1 MTARWAVRAALTD
14 ERRARRRCPCQGFGD
29 SVPEKGVRMIA
40 EIVAIGTELLMGQI
54 VNTDA
59 QYLSRRLQSLGVSV
73 YYHTTVGDNPERMR
87 DTLALALSR
96 SDIVITTGGL
106 GPTQDDISK
115 DMAAKLLDLEMQF
128 DEESWQAIQG
138 YFSRLGR
145 SCPENN
151 RRQAM
156 FAEGARILPNACG
169 TAPGCMI
176 EKDGKIVIQLPG
188 PPHEMADMF
197 DKQVYGLL
205 AERTGG
211 CIASRYIRIYGLGES
226 QVAQM
231 CAKWI
236 ESGDEVTVAPYCS
249 LGECQLRVTARAES
263 EHEALEKVYPVVRE
277 IKQLL
282 GESVYA
288 VLDTSEGSMEEA
300 AGRELTARGLIVATA
315 ESCTGG
321 LVAARLVN
329 YPGISSALG
338 EAHVTY
344 ANEAKIKYCGVK
356 RETLESY
363 GAVSE
368 QTAREMA
375 EGLRER
381 SGADIVLATTGIAG
395 PGGGTKEKPVGLVYV
410 AVADKNGTLVEKLQL
425 RGNRERIRNLA
436 ALRALDMIRRAAIN
450 A

>member
-1 MTARWAVRAALTD
+1 
-14 ERRARRRCPCQGFGD
+14 
-29 SVPEKGVRMIA
+29 MIA
-40 EIVAIGTELLMGQI
+40 EIVSIGTELLMGQI

-59 QYLSRRLQSLGVSV
+59 QYLSRRLQSLGISV
-73 YYHTTVGDNPERMR
+73 YYHTTVGDNPQRMR

-96 SDIVITTGGL
+96 SDVVITTGGL
-106 GPTQDDISK
+106 GPTQDDLSK
-115 DMAAKLLDLEMQF
+115 EMAAELLGLDMQF
-128 DEESWQAIQG
+128 DEESWQAIRG
-138 YFSRLGR
+138 YFDRLGR
-145 SCPENN
+145 ACPENN
-151 RRQAM
+151 KKQAM
-156 FAEGARILPNACG
+156 FAKGSRILPNACG

-188 PPHEMADMF
+188 PPREMADMF
-197 DKQVYGLL
+197 ERQVYSRL
-205 AERTGG
+205 AEMTGG
-211 CIASRYIRIYGLGES
+211 CIASRYIRIYGMGES
-226 QVAQM
+226 QVAQL

-236 ESGDEVTVAPYCS
+236 ESSGEVTVAPYCS
-249 LGECQLRVTARAES
+249 LGECQLRVTARGES

-277 IKQLL
+277 ITALL
-282 GESVYA
+282 GEAVYA
-288 VLDTSEGSMEEA
+288 VLDSSEGSMEEA
-300 AGRELTARGLIVATA
+300 AGRELTAKGLTVATA

-356 RETLESY
+356 KETLAAY

-375 EGLRER
+375 QGLRER
-381 SGADIVLATTGIAG
+381 SGADIAAATTGIAG

-410 AVADKNGTLVEKLQL
+410 AVADQSGVQVEKLQL
-425 RGNRERIRNLA
+425 TGNRERIRSLA
-436 ALRALDMIRRAAIN
+436 ALRALDMIRRAAIR

>member
-1 MTARWAVRAALTD
+1 
-14 ERRARRRCPCQGFGD
+14 
-29 SVPEKGVRMIA
+29 MIA

-59 QYLSRRLQSLGVSV
+59 QYLSRRLQSLGISV

-115 DMAAKLLDLEMQF
+115 EMAAKLLGLEMLF

-145 SCPENN
+145 DCPENN

-236 ESGDEVTVAPYCS
+236 ESGDGVTVAPYCS
-249 LGECQLRVTARAES
+249 LGECQPRVTARAES

-277 IKQLL
+277 ITGLL

-300 AGRELTARGLIVATA
+300 AGRELTAKGLTVATA

-321 LVAARLVN
+321 LVTARLVN

-344 ANEAKIKYCGVK
+344 ANEAKIKYCGVRK
-356 RETLESY
+356 ETLESY

-375 EGLRER
+375 EGLRKR

-410 AVADKNGTLVEKLQL
+410 AVADCHGTHVEKLQL

-436 ALRALDMIRRAAIN
+436 ALRALNMIRQAAIR

>member
-1 MTARWAVRAALTD
+1 
-14 ERRARRRCPCQGFGD
+14 
-29 SVPEKGVRMIA
+29 MIA

-59 QYLSRRLQSLGVSV
+59 QYLSRRLQSLGISV
-73 YYHTTVGDNPERMR
+73 YYHTTVGDNPQRMR

-115 DMAAKLLDLEMQF
+115 EIAAQLFDLPLLF
-128 DEESWQAIQG
+128 DEESWRAIGG
-138 YFSRLGR
+138 YFAKMGR
-145 SCPENN
+145 VCPENN

-156 FAEGARILPNACG
+156 FALGSTVLPNACG

-176 EKDGKIVIQLPG
+176 EKGGKLIVQLPG
-188 PPHEMADMF
+188 PPHEMEDMF
-197 DKQVYGLL
+197 ERQVYPRL
-205 AERTGG
+205 AGRTGG
-211 CIASRYIRIYGLGES
+211 CIASRYLRIYGLGES

-236 ESGDEVTVAPYCS
+236 EQSGEVTVAPYCQT
-249 LGECQLRVTARAES
+249 GECVLRVTARGAS
-263 EHEALEKVYPVVRE
+263 EREAVDRVLPVAQE
-277 IKQLL
+277 LAACL
-282 GESVYA
+282 GEAVYA
-288 VLDTSEGSMEEA
+288 ITDTSEGSMEEA
-300 AGRELTARGLIVATA
+300 AGRALTERGLTVATA

-321 LVAARLVN
+321 LVAAKLVN
-329 YPGISSALG
+329 YPGISAALG

-344 ANEAKIKYCGVK
+344 ANEAKVRYCGVK
-356 RETLESY
+356 EETLAAY

-375 EGLRER
+375 QGLREK
-381 SGADIVLATTGIAG
+381 SGADIAAATTGIAG

-410 AVADKNGTLVEKLQL
+410 ACASRHGVTVERLQL
-425 RGNRERIRNLA
+425 NGSRERVRNLA
-436 ALRALDMIRRAAIN
+436 ALKALDLIRREALKG
-450 A
+450 

>member
-1 MTARWAVRAALTD
+1 
-14 ERRARRRCPCQGFGD
+14 
-29 SVPEKGVRMIA
+29 MIA
-40 EIVAIGTELLMGQI
+40 EIVSIGTELLMGQI

-59 QYLSRRLQSLGVSV
+59 QYLSRRLQSLGIAV
-73 YYHTTVGDNPERMR
+73 YYHTTVGDNPQRMR

-106 GPTQDDISK
+106 GPTQDDLSK
-115 DMAAKLLDLEMQF
+115 EMAAELMGLEMQF
-128 DEESWQAIQG
+128 DEASWQTIRG
-138 YFSRLGR
+138 YFDRMGR
-145 SCPENN
+145 VCPENN
-151 RRQAM
+151 KKQAM
-156 FAEGARILPNACG
+156 FAKGCTILENLCG

-188 PPHEMADMF
+188 PPREMADMF
-197 DKQVYGLL
+197 ERQVYARL
-205 AERTGG
+205 AEMTGG

-231 CAKWI
+231 CAEWI
-236 ESGDEVTVAPYCS
+236 ESDGEVTVAPYCS
-249 LGECQLRVTARAES
+249 LGECQLRVTARGEN
-263 EHEALEKVYPVVRE
+263 EHEALEKVYPVVRGITE
-277 IKQLL
+277 LL
-282 GESVYA
+282 SEAVYA
-288 VLDTSEGSMEEA
+288 VLDSSEGSMEEA
-300 AGRELTARGLIVATA
+300 AGRELTAKGLTVATA

-356 RETLESY
+356 PETLEAH

-368 QTAREMA
+368 QTASEMA
-375 EGLRER
+375 QGLRSR
-381 SGADIVLATTGIAG
+381 SGVDIAAATTGIAG

-410 AVADKNGTLVEKLQL
+410 AVADKNGVQVEKLQL
-425 RGNRERIRNLA
+425 TGNRERIRSLA
-436 ALRALDMIRRAAIN
+436 ALRALDMIRRAAVRY
-450 A
+450 

>member
-1 MTARWAVRAALTD
+1 
-14 ERRARRRCPCQGFGD
+14 
-29 SVPEKGVRMIA
+29 MIA

-115 DMAAKLLDLEMQF
+115 DMAAKLLGLEMQF

-211 CIASRYIRIYGLGES
+211 CIASRYIRIYGLGDS